1 MSESE
6 SVRRDQK
13 GFRAALA
20 DVEQFVPRI
29 HEYQTSCLV
38 NGKPLFETGSPI
50 VVARAP
56 GRLDVMGGI
65 ADYSGSLVLQW
76 PIREATLAAV
86 QAVAEPGLKIV
97 SLAPQDNH
105 EPRVLVL
112 DAQTTRQLLDGD
124 YDQARLWFSRDPA
137 LHWAA
142 YVVGVLVVLARERN
156 LQLGPGLRILIESRV
171 PEGKGVSSS
180 AALEVATMKAVTHLV
195 SSILEGAELA
205 RLCQMAENLVVGAPC
220 GIMDQTTSA
229 LGRSDAL
236 LSLHCQPA
244 EVKGFVELPPSI
256 GFWGIDSGIRH
267 AVSGSDYT
275 SVRTGA
281 FMGYRIIAQEAGLR
295 VTGRTD
301 DGVVQIDDPRWSGYL
316 ANLTPEEFDRDFAAQ
331 LPETMRGEEFLRQYG
346 GTTDRI
352 TRVDPAKTYAVR
364 QPTAHPIREHA
375 RVRRFAEIFSGR
387 VDQAALEEMGEL
399 MFASHASYSAC
410 GLGSDGTDLLV
421 EVVRQAGRAGGLFG
435 AKITGGGSGGTV
447 AILGRA
453 DAAQAVTEIARHY
466 HDQTGREPYVFSCS
480 SPGATSFFWAGW
492 NVDIESADKLEN

>member
-1 MSESE
+1 MSESKSAGPE
-6 SVRRDQK
+6 QEGV
-13 GFRAALA
+13 RAALA
-20 DVEQFVPRI
+20 DVERFVPRI
-29 HEYQTSCLV
+29 HEYKNGWLGD
-38 NGKPLFETGSPI
+38 GKPLFETGSPI

-76 PIREATLAAV
+76 PIREATLVAV
-86 QAVAEPGLKIV
+86 QAVPEPGLKIV
-97 SLAPQDNH
+97 SLAPEDDR
-105 EPRVLVL
+105 EPRILVI
-112 DAQTTRQLLDGD
+112 DGQGTKQLLEGD
-124 YDQARLWFSRDPA
+124 YDHARRWFSRDPA

-142 YVVGVLVVLARERN
+142 YVAGVLVVLARERS
-156 LQLGPGLRILIESRV
+156 LRLGSGLRVLVESRV

-180 AALEVATMKAVTHLV
+180 AALEVATMQAVTHLV
-195 SSILEGAELA
+195 GSVLKGTELA
-205 RLCQMAENLVVGAPC
+205 QLCQMAENLVVGAPC
-220 GIMDQTTSA
+220 GIMDQMTSA
-229 LGRSDAL
+229 LGRADSLLAL
-236 LSLHCQPA
+236 RCQPA

-295 VTGRTD
+295 ATDQAD

-316 ANLTPEEFDRDFAAQ
+316 ANLTPEEFDREFASR
-331 LPETMRGEEFLRQYG
+331 LPVTMLGEDFLRRYG

-352 TRVDPAKTYAVR
+352 TRVDPRRTYAVR

-375 RVRRFAEIFSGR
+375 RVRRFAEILASR
-387 VDQAALEEMGEL
+387 LDQAELEEMGEL

-421 EVVRQAGRAGGLFG
+421 EMVRQADRAAGLFG

-453 DAAQAVTEIARHY
+453 DAAQAVTEIARRY
-466 HDQTGREPYVFSCS
+466 HEQTGRKAYVFSGS
-480 SPGATSFFWAGW
+480 SPGATNFGVRS
-492 NVDIESADKLEN
+492 VDI